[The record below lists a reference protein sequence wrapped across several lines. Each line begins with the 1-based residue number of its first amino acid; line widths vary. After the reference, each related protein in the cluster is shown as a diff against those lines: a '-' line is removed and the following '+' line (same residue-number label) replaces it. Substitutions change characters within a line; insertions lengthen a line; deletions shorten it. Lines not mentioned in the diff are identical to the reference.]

1 MIEFTK
7 PKNLNGSEL
16 LAELKAAGI
25 EASNPT
31 LDENDAFKLEI
42 DSKDAEKAKSI
53 IAAHNGTVVAAEP
66 TIEEK
71 LTWVGLSINDLK
83 AALGI

>member
-16 LAELKAAGI
+16 LAELEAAGI
-25 EASNPT
+25 KASNPT
-31 LDENDAFKLEI
+31 LDDNDVFKLDI
-42 DSKDAEKAKSI
+42 DNKDVEKAKPI
-53 IAAHNGTVVAAEP
+53 IAAHNGTVISVEP
-66 TIEEK
+66 SLEEK
-71 LTWVGLSINDLK
+71 LTWVGLSVNDLK

>member
-7 PKNLNGSEL
+7 PKNLNGLEL
-16 LAELKAAGI
+16 LAELEAAGI
-25 EASNPT
+25 KASNLT
-31 LDENDAFKLEI
+31 IDELDVLKLEI
-42 DSKDAEKAKSI
+42 DSKDAEKAKPI